1 MANTQTTVPLFVANT
16 VLTAAQQNISAGTGV
31 PVFAT
36 TVTRDAAFGGSNK
49 ALAEGQL
56 AYIEASNVVQYYDG
70 AAWATVGPLSS
81 GLVCVKAQTAF
92 SVALTLNVDNVFTS
106 SYSNYKILLS
116 LTAGSGSITMRL
128 RASSTDTTTN
138 YKTRTIYGTSST
150 LFAADATGTDDFYL
164 FDYDAQG
171 GGAEISVIAPQLA
184 QGTTIST
191 ITFGSSGASGY
202 IYNVA
207 GYQNSS
213 TQFDGFSMFPATTA
227 MTGTYAVYGYSKTV

>member
-1 MANTQTTVPLFVANT
+1 MPLTTYTAGQ
-16 VLTAAQQNISAGTGV
+16 VLTASSLNANLS
-31 PVFAT
+31 FAST
-36 TVTRDAAFGGSNK
+36 NG
-49 ALAEGQL
+49 
-56 AYIEASNVVQYYDG
+56 
-70 AAWATVGPLSS
+70 

-92 SVALTLNVDNVFTS
+92 TAVTTLNVNSVFTS
-106 SYSNYKILLS
+106 DYSNYKILLS

-128 RASSTDTTTN
+128 RAASTDTTTN

-150 LFAADATGTDDFYL
+150 LFAVDATGTDDFYL